1 MITPKEKA
9 EELHKKYM
17 GVQIKYNDSNS
28 GTIEECD
35 MDWNS
40 AKECAL
46 IMVEGISK
54 SIIWSSDFNGEKG
67 KYWIEVTTELHL
79 L

>member
-9 EELHKKYM
+9 KELIETFEM
-17 GVQIKYNDSNS
+17 VQIPYMDSMS
-28 GTIEECD
+28 GTIERSD
-35 MDWNS
+35 MEWDN

-67 KYWIEVTTELHL
+67 KYWLEVTTELHL